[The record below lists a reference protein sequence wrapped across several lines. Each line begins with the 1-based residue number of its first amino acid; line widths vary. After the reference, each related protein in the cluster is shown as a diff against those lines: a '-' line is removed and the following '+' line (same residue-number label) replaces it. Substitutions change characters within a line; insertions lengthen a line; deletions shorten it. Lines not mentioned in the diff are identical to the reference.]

1 MFYCNY
7 IYNDLTQKRHDKAD
21 ANYGHGDQNKDKKSN
36 FTYKWD
42 STLFLDFIRAKLRTF
57 VHLLQHPKTTN
68 IHGNNVKNKEQQ
80 LVRITK
86 KKLI

>member
-1 MFYCNY
+1 MTKLMQ
-7 IYNDLTQKRHDKAD
+7 IMVMETRTKI
-21 ANYGHGDQNKDKKSN
+21 KSRN
-36 FTYKWD
+36 SLYKWD
-42 STLFLDFIRAKLRTF
+42 STLFLDFIRAKLCTF